1 LNSSFEKNVGMYALM
16 SLFAHPV
23 RNDESTDGN
32 MACPEI
38 NAMDWR
44 SCLLFILQRYDLKVR
59 KQSI

>member
-1 LNSSFEKNVGMYALM
+1 LYVLM
-16 SLFAHPV
+16 SLFAQPV

-38 NAMDWR
+38 NAIDWR

-59 KQSI
+59 KRSI